1 MAEQAGSEKSGNG
14 PHWWRKFHD
23 KFVVEER
30 YMEPGARRALYRT
43 AVILM
48 GVGTLLFIIAL
59 VGVVQ
64 SGTAPWGPDEP
75 IREWL
80 LGIRSETLTG
90 VMIFLAV
97 IFGPIAL
104 PIIVLVV
111 TVAWGFAAKHAWRP
125 IVLAA
130 AMLTGVIVS
139 QIILQIIRR
148 SRPPVELMLFGADHT
163 FSFPSGHVLGACDF
177 LLVGT
182 FLIFSRRENPR
193 SAVLGFVGAGIGI
206 VLAIAEPAL
215 PRLPLVQRRLCFTVP
230 VARHPGRLHRAG
242 HLADRPDPRR
252 TDHGRAL
259 QSGRSGRLTA
269 MANEPDVRR
278 ICLALPGV
286 TERSSWGQPA
296 WFAKT

>member
-1 MAEQAGSEKSGNG
+1 MAEQTAKSGKG
-14 PHWWRKFHD
+14 PHWWRLFHD

-30 YMEPGARRALYRT
+30 YIEPGARRNLYRWAIVLA
-43 AVILM
+43 AVGAALFVATLI
-48 GVGTLLFIIAL
+48 GVTQGSGLLA
-59 VGVVQ
+59 
-64 SGTAPWGPDEP
+64 ADEAA
-75 IREWL
+75 RNYL

-130 AMLTGVIVS
+130 AMLSGVVIS
-139 QIILQIIRR
+139 QIILQIVRR

-193 SAVLGFVGAGIGI
+193 SAVLGFAGAGVGI
-206 VLAIAEPAL
+206 VLAAVSRLYLGYHWLSDAL
-215 PRLPLVQRRLCFTVP
+215 ASL
-230 VARHPGRLHRAG
+230 
-242 HLADRPDPRR
+242 
-252 TDHGRAL
+252 
-259 QSGRSGRLTA
+259 S
-269 MANEPDVRR
+269 
-278 ICLALPGV
+278 LALVILGAVIALDTWRTARIPG
-286 TERSSWGQPA
+286 ERITGELSKADAPGD
-296 WFAKT
+296 